1 MRVCLHPLHAR
12 QHLHAW
18 DVELRESDRRAQGKK
33 RGKGKS
39 FFTRERER
47 ERKVKAWE
55 SRYKVVADRL
65 SYSYHEVKK
74 LSRLHFC

>member
-18 DVELRESDRRAQGKK
+18 DVELRESDRRAQGTK

-47 ERKVKAWE
+47 ERG
-55 SRYKVVADRL
+55 RL
-65 SYSYHEVKK
+65 RRGNLVI
-74 LSRLHFC
+74 RWWQTA

>member
-33 RGKGKS
+33 EKGKAKS
-39 FFTRERER
+39 LFMRERER
-47 ERKVKAWE
+47 VEG
-55 SRYKVVADRL
+55 
-65 SYSYHEVKK
+65 
-74 LSRLHFC
+74 